1 LAFFGDLQIAEFPH
15 TTRQISGNSM
25 VRMFCEHLGST
36 ALRCYDIYRK
46 VLPSFAPLLSKIAS
60 CIVLTPVT
68 YLERSTNS
76 VGTVDTQIQL
86 KKGG

>member
-1 LAFFGDLQIAEFPH
+1 
-15 TTRQISGNSM
+15 M

-46 VLPSFAPLLSKIAS
+46 VLPSFAPLLCPPKIAS
-60 CIVLTPVT
+60 CIVLTPMT